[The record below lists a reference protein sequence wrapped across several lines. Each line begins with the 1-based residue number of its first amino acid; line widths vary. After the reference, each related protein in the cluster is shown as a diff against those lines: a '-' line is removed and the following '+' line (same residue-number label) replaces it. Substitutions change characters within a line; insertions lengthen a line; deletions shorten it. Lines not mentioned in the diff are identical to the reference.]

1 MDSLRRRT
9 IFSQI
14 KSGKSRQ
21 EIYDSLVKQN
31 NPRTKVSKLLA
42 EMPSFQRLKK
52 FKYLN
57 IFVAI
62 LLGVMCFGHL
72 AIPNYIFGI
81 VYAAL
86 FFVVL
91 SYRVKYYYW
100 VAIVS
105 GIGSIVTF
113 IGILQNDPMV
123 STFLMIFSFIFYL
136 TSFVLSIILSRNLY
150 KKPVEKRII
159 YENEQGQSRSYYE
172 YEFQD

>member
-1 MDSLRRRT
+1 
-9 IFSQI
+9 
-14 KSGKSRQ
+14 
-21 EIYDSLVKQN
+21 
-31 NPRTKVSKLLA
+31 
-42 EMPSFQRLKK
+42 
-52 FKYLN
+52 
-57 IFVAI
+57 
-62 LLGVMCFGHL
+62 MCFGHL